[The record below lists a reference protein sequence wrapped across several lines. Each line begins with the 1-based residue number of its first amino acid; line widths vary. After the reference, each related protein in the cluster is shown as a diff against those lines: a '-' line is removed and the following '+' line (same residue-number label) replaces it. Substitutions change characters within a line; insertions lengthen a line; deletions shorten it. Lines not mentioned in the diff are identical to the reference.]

1 MTDQHPRKIGKYD
14 VLSIL
19 GEGGM
24 GVVYKAR
31 DPFIDRIVA
40 IKTIKLD
47 SGFAEDNLLARLQ
60 MEAKTAGRLQH
71 PNIVVVYD
79 FGQQEDITYLVMEYV
94 EGTNLSRIISSK
106 TPIAL
111 TTKLDIAIQL
121 CQGLGYAHEI
131 GVTHRDIKPSNV
143 CVTAKGVP
151 KILDFGLAR
160 LDETRLTKTGFVS
173 GTISYMSPER
183 MRGESGPPD
192 DIFAMG
198 AVIYELFTYVAAFP
212 GKSYRDVVSK
222 IMSKDFPV
230 PPSKHLALPPE
241 LDAIVLHAL
250 ERDKKDRY
258 ASAFDFAKKLEG
270 FRGSKSMERLL
281 SGQDLGR
288 TTEESLEALMKAA
301 SESADPYTDP
311 EFEAATAQ
319 RPSGE
324 ISQQVSQAQSGA
336 RPVSTVH
343 DQPTPGQKTASGETP
358 SAKAP
363 DSANFARTDLE
374 HAVPSADRDAPTEMD
389 LKAVRKPGTI
399 SADQN
404 APTEMELKPVRGADQ
419 NAPTEMELPPVRGAD
434 QNAPTEMELPPV
446 RSGSL
451 LRDSSGSLPATVVG
465 MNRPS
470 FQPPPAE
477 DGPASFYPG
486 EVSRTAVAVG
496 GASARRGAP
505 LAEPEPEEYDAG
517 VEGAEPTMEEEALKP
532 AKHPLLANPFP
543 PLVTAL
549 FVTTLAAI
557 LAGRFAGN
565 FAFLL
570 VYAVAAVLWTLSM
583 LTARKLPL
591 KTIFLLAAGF
601 RLIGF
606 VADPVLSSE
615 VFRYRWDGIL
625 SAAEQNPYVV
635 TPDDP
640 SVAGLRAASSDPID
654 NPTIPSNRP
663 PWAQLLFVFWAWMGG
678 NLVFWRLMLLAADM
692 ATIWLLWNPKSPRA
706 ALAWALFPLAVLEGF
721 WNGHLEILGAM
732 LVLATCRFALR
743 QNSMAAGAAL
753 GFAGGTSLLPLAAL
767 SAVMDAVNHRFR
779 ALLPMVIVLFAPYAI
794 VGTGVALFDP
804 LTRAVSTSPTLR
816 LLQDLLSEL
825 VIGKGWAISL
835 SNFWKSVSGRLGMSQ
850 YDAWVETHLN
860 APALAAIIL
869 VLVAMVILKL
879 SSVKSANAESA
890 FASCIGVLLL
900 ISFAAQPSYWLL
912 VVPVAIL
919 SSRPIWILFAL
930 FSPTLYLAGA
940 KTGDVNWIVYAVS
953 YVMPLLVWLGASLGK
968 EKKRSPFDYRES
980 YR

>member
-14 VLSIL
+14 VLSVL

-47 SGFAEDNLLARLQ
+47 TGFAEDNLLARLQ

-79 FGQQEDITYLVMEYV
+79 FGQQESITYLVMEYV
-94 EGTNLSRIISSK
+94 EGTNLSRIISAK

-111 TTKLDIAIQL
+111 TTRLDIAIQL

-131 GVTHRDIKPSNV
+131 GVIHRDIKPSNV

-230 PPSKHLALPPE
+230 APSTHVSMPAE
-241 LDAIVLHAL
+241 LDAIILQAL

-258 ASAFDFAKKLEG
+258 ASAFDFAKKLEA
-270 FRGSKSMERLL
+270 FRGSKALERVL
-281 SGQDLGR
+281 SGQDLGK

-301 SESADPYTDP
+301 NDSADPYTDP

-324 ISQQVSQAQSGA
+324 MSEQVAKAISGSRPSG
-336 RPVSTVH
+336 SVH
-343 DQPTPGQKTASGETP
+343 DLPTNESPNGGGTALSEEDSKTAQF
-358 SAKAP
+358 AK
-363 DSANFARTDLE
+363 TDPE
-374 HAVPSADRDAPTEMD
+374 VAVRFSDQDAPTEMD
-389 LKAVRKPGTI
+389 LQAIRRTD
-399 SADQN
+399 AL
-404 APTEMELKPVRGADQ
+404 APTEMNLAPVRPPERRPEETG
-419 NAPTEMELPPVRGAD
+419 ELPPTVAAMDR
-434 QNAPTEMELPPV
+434 
-446 RSGSL
+446 
-451 LRDSSGSLPATVVG
+451 PA
-465 MNRPS
+465 
-470 FQPPPAE
+470 FQPAVAD

-496 GASARRGAP
+496 GAAARRGARIDEP
-505 LAEPEPEEYDAG
+505 VQPEDEPELQ
-517 VEGAEPTMEEEALKP
+517 GAEPTEAEEALTP
-532 AKHPLLANPFP
+532 RKHPLLANPFP
-543 PLVTAL
+543 PLVMAL
-549 FVTTLAAI
+549 FATTLAAI
-557 LAGRFAGN
+557 LAGKFAGS

-583 LTARKLPL
+583 LTAKKLPL

-601 RLIGF
+601 RLLGF
-606 VADPVLSSE
+606 VAEPVLSTE

-625 SAAEQNPYVV
+625 SAAEQNPYLVA
-635 TPDDP
+635 PDDP
-640 SVAGLRAASSDPID
+640 SVAGLRAASPEPID

-663 PWAQLLFVFWAWMGG
+663 PWAQLLFVTWAWLGG

-692 ATIWLLWNPKSPRA
+692 ATIWMLWNSKTPRA
-706 ALAWALFPLAVLEGF
+706 ALAWALFPLAVIEGF
-721 WNGHLEILGAM
+721 WNGHLEIVGAM
-732 LVLATCRFALR
+732 LVLATCRLALG
-743 QNSMAAGAAL
+743 QHAIAAGAVL

-767 SAVMDAVNHRFR
+767 SAVMDALNHRVR
-779 ALLPMVIVLFAPYAI
+779 ALLPMAAVLLAPYAI
-794 VGTGVALFDP
+794 VGIGVALFDP
-804 LTRAVSTSPTLR
+804 LTRAVSASPTLR
-816 LLQDLLSEL
+816 LIQSPLASWIDGQ
-825 VIGKGWAISL
+825 GWAVSL
-835 SNFWKSVSGRLGMSQ
+835 STFWKSVSGRLGMNK
-850 YDAWVETHLN
+850 YDGWVEVHLN
-860 APALAAIIL
+860 APALATIIL
-869 VLVAMVILKL
+869 VLLVMFILKMA
-879 SSVKSANAESA
+879 SVKSANAESA

-900 ISFAAQPSYWLL
+900 ISFAAQPSWWLL

-919 SSRPIWILFAL
+919 SSRPVWILFAL

-940 KTGDVNWIVYAVS
+940 KTGDVNWIVYGVS
-953 YVMPLLVWLGASLGK
+953 YIMPLLVWLGASLGK
-968 EKKRSPFDYRES
+968 EKKRSAFDYRES